1 MELMDIKLQQ
11 AAEAATGF
19 IPPAE
24 GLALF
29 EAAAR
34 YAGRGPVLEVGS
46 YCGKSTIYLAAAARA
61 AGQLVVTVDHHRG
74 SEEHQPGWEYHD
86 PGFVDPGT
94 GRLDTL
100 PRLRATLAAAGIED
114 DVVVVVGRSA
124 KVARLW
130 RTPLG
135 MVFIDG
141 GHTDAAA
148 VADYEGWAPWVAPGG
163 VLAIHDVFPDPADG
177 GQAPYRIYQ
186 RALKSCAFTE
196 VRVEGSLP
204 VRERAGPGIGYPA
217 WTGAGERP
225 GSGSS
230 QPPAV
235 PSTGEPTIHRAAA
248 S

>member
-1 MELMDIKLQQ
+1 VDADLLR

-19 IPPAE
+19 MPGAE

-29 EAAAR
+29 GAAAR
-34 YAGRGPVLEVGS
+34 YAGRGPVLEVGT

-61 AGQLVVTVDHHRG
+61 AGQPVITVDHHRG
-74 SEEHQPGWEYHD
+74 SEENQPGWEYHD
-86 PGFVDPGT
+86 TSLVDPRT

-100 PRLRATLAAAGIED
+100 PHARATLAAAGVED

-124 KVARLW
+124 DVARLW

-135 MVFIDG
+135 MLFIDG

-148 VADYEGWAPWVAPGG
+148 RTDYESWAPWVAPGG

-186 RALKSCAFTE
+186 RALKSGAFTE
-196 VRVEGSLP
+196 VEGEGSL
-204 VRERAGPGIGYPA
+204 RLLER
-217 WTGAGERP
+217 TGAGI
-225 GSGSS
+225 G
-230 QPPAV
+230 
-235 PSTGEPTIHRAAA
+235 
-248 S
+248 